1 MANRRDRELAKMLY
15 PKPSEVVEE
24 GLGARVQS
32 TYAYGTA
39 TADSA
44 DGTVTVVMDGE
55 TAGVDAAI
63 EVPTSCAISEGDTV
77 LVSVS
82 GNVPVEAVSKG
93 SGDVTRGMAE
103 ATTQHFWTD
112 ADGIHVT
119 EVTQEQFLANPTG
132 SNQLSDSNGIKLR
145 DGTDVLASFSAS
157 KVELGAN
164 SDSSEIEL
172 CGGKGKITYNGISR
186 GIALECSDEA
196 TLNCSFEDNGETFSS
211 SVGAD
216 GLDSY
221 SYVYGPGRT
230 AGITAMVTDGNG
242 DFPSDYTDFNG
253 IESAGGYVGIDAD
266 KLLFAR
272 HGLAMWENG
281 SHNFHIMSGEDG
293 ATTQWEIS
301 IEYAGIYSRRR
312 SRSTD
317 SDPWG
322 SWSSWAL
329 KVSF

>member
-1 MANRRDRELAKMLY
+1 MPKVDMELAKMLY
-15 PKPSEVVEE
+15 PKASEVVEE
-24 GLGARVQS
+24 GMGARVQNAF
-32 TYAYGTA
+32 AYGTA
-39 TADSA
+39 ASDSA

-77 LVSVS
+77 LVTIN

-93 SGDVTRGMAE
+93 AGDITRGMAE

-132 SNQLSDSNGIKLR
+132 ANQLSDSSGIKLR
-145 DGTDVLASFSAS
+145 DGTTTLASFSTS
-157 KVELGAN
+157 KVELASN
-164 SDSSEIEL
+164 SNTAEIEF
-172 CGGKGKITYNGISR
+172 CGGKGKFDYNDTAPGL
-186 GIALECSDEA
+186 AV
-196 TLNCSFEDNGETFSS
+196 SS
-211 SVGAD
+211 SD
-216 GLDSY
+216 
-221 SYVYGPGRT
+221 YVYVVST
-230 AGITAMVTDGNG
+230 DNDHSTSVVAGFYDAYSEVNQGGKSANISAMVTDEG
-242 DFPSDYTDFNG
+242 DLFTSPYDQFNG

-272 HGLAMWENG
+272 HGLALWENG
-281 SHNFHIMSGEDG
+281 SHNLHIMSGEDG

-301 IEYAGIYSRRR
+301 VEYAGIYSRRR

-322 SWSSWAL
+322 SWSAWAL
-329 KVSF
+329 KVSFS